1 MLKNVIKSDSFFYHD
16 FINSRQSQDRQGFA
30 LKAASRKNKQIIF
43 KNYGLNTKMAYKYAV
58 FPRKY
63 KVWAAF
69 KASPKLRDRSVKDE
83 ILLIH
88 AE

>member
-1 MLKNVIKSDSFFYHD
+1 MLKNVIKSYSFFYQ
-16 FINSRQSQDRQGFA
+16 FFLKTQQSQDRQGLA
-30 LKAASRKNKQIIF
+30 LKATCRKNKQIIF
-43 KNYGLNTKMAYKYAV
+43 KNYALNTKMTYRYAV
-58 FPRKY
+58 FPHKC

-69 KASPKLRDRSVKDE
+69 EASPKLRDRSIKDG

>member
-1 MLKNVIKSDSFFYHD
+1 MLKYVIESYSFFYHD
-16 FINSRQSQDRQGFA
+16 FLNSDQSQDRQGFA
-30 LKAASRKNKQIIF
+30 LKTTCRKNKQIIF
-43 KNYGLNTKMAYKYAV
+43 KNYALNTKMAYKYAV
-58 FPRKY
+58 LPQKR

-69 KASPKLRDRSVKDE
+69 EASPKLRDRSIKDG

>member
-1 MLKNVIKSDSFFYHD
+1 MLKNVINSYSFFYQN
-16 FINSRQSQDRQGFA
+16 FIKSCQSQDRQGFS
-30 LKAASRKNKQIIF
+30 LKAASKKNRQIIF
-43 KNYGLNTKMAYKYAV
+43 KNYALNTKMAYKYAV
-58 FPRKY
+58 LPQKR

-69 KASPKLRDRSVKDE
+69 EASPKLRDRSIKDG

>member
-1 MLKNVIKSDSFFYHD
+1 
-16 FINSRQSQDRQGFA
+16 
-30 LKAASRKNKQIIF
+30 
-43 KNYGLNTKMAYKYAV
+43 MAYKYAV
-58 FPRKY
+58 LPQKR

-69 KASPKLRDRSVKDE
+69 EASPKLRDRSIKDG

>member
-1 MLKNVIKSDSFFYHD
+1 MLKNVIKSYSFFYQ
-16 FINSRQSQDRQGFA
+16 FFLKTQQSQDRQGLA
-30 LKAASRKNKQIIF
+30 LKATCRKNKQIIF
-43 KNYGLNTKMAYKYAV
+43 KNYALNTKMAYKYAV
-58 FPRKY
+58 LPQKR

-69 KASPKLRDRSVKDE
+69 EASPKLRDRSIKDG